1 MSVENN
7 YNIVVRIRNGD
18 KNAFEKVYWDYSDDL
33 HRLALKFLKDHQ
45 LADDAIQDLFINL
58 WDNRKNLDPDK
69 SLKAFLFISLKNHV
83 LNMKKTHRRRILR
96 QFEYMDSNESITD
109 KTDDAIIQSDYNKI
123 YNKGLK
129 TLPLLKRQ
137 VYELKRVSRFSNDEI
152 AARLGLS
159 VNTVKSHYYL
169 AKKSMRDYF
178 SYYNLP

>member
-1 MSVENN
+1 MGVEINN
-7 YNIVVRIRNGD
+7 NIVVRIRNGD
-18 KNAFEKVYWDYSDDL
+18 KHAFEKVYWDYSDDL
-33 HRLALKFLKDHQ
+33 YRLALKFLKDPQ
-45 LADDAIQDLFINL
+45 LADDAIQDLFIQL
-58 WDNRKNLDPDK
+58 WVNRKKLDPEK

-83 LNMKKTHRRRILR
+83 LNMKKTYRRRIIR
-96 QFEYMDSNESITD
+96 QFEYMDNNKSITD
-109 KTDDAIIQSDYNKI
+109 KTDDTIIQSDYLKI

-129 TLPLLKRQ
+129 KLPLLKRQ